1 MSQLRIQLTSPLKL
15 QVRFSPMDKCA
26 PCHFMPERLSVTNY
40 RLDGLFLETVIP
52 TTNIMDITETLLTMA
67 AMLK

>member
-1 MSQLRIQLTSPLKL
+1 
-15 QVRFSPMDKCA
+15 
-26 PCHFMPERLSVTNY
+26 MPERLSVTNY